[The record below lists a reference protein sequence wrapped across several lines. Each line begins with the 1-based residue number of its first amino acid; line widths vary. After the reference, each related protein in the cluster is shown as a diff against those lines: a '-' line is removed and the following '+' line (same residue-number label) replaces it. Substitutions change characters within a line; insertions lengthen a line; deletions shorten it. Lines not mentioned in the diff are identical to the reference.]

1 MLVCHC
7 SHRCWRSLD
16 TLLPLGSPMATVKE
30 RDVKRREFM
39 GLLGGTVLGWPLVA
53 HAQQTAMPVIGVL
66 SGASSDTMRELMAAF
81 HRGLADAGFA
91 SGRNVAIEYRWAEG
105 SNDRLPAL
113 ALDCAAIPTPTRTIR
128 DDGSR
133 TAGALGLT
141 RSEAT
146 GSPRGGR
153 YRSSG

>member
-1 MLVCHC
+1 
-7 SHRCWRSLD
+7 
-16 TLLPLGSPMATVKE
+16 MATVKE

-113 ALDCAAIPTPTRTIR
+113 ALDLVRREVAVIAVVGSTPGALAAKAATQTIPIVFLSVPIRSKLASSQVSHGLAAISQALQP
-128 DDGSR
+128 SR
-133 TAGALGLT
+133 WIC
-141 RSEAT
+141 S
-146 GSPRGGR
+146 
-153 YRSSG
+153 

>member
-1 MLVCHC
+1 MLVCHR
-7 SHRCWRSLD
+7 SHWCWRSLD

-66 SGASSDTMRELMAAF
+66 SGASSDTMRELVAAF

-91 SGRNVAIEYRWAEG
+91 SGRNVAIF
-105 SNDRLPAL
+105 RLWPSLL
-113 ALDCAAIPTPTRTIR
+113 AAA
-128 DDGSR
+128 GFWH
-133 TAGALGLT
+133 
-141 RSEAT
+141 
-146 GSPRGGR
+146 
-153 YRSSG
+153 